1 MTDVLVIEDEALSRE
16 FVETCLGA
24 KGLDVR
30 SCASGAEA
38 WRILDSEDYRL
49 VIADLELPG
58 VDAMEIL
65 RKVRST
71 NPDTDVLVVTGHN
84 SVENA
89 VECITQ
95 GAFDFLLKPV
105 SRPRLEALVDRVLE
119 RQELIAEAKT
129 LRRRAAATS
138 TDGDIVCKSKQMQT
152 VLELVRAAADTDS
165 TVLIR
170 GESGTGKELVATAIH
185 KLSRRA
191 NGPLVCVNC
200 GALPEGL
207 LEGELF
213 GHEKGTLT
221 STVAQKP
228 GMFELADRGT
238 ILLDE
243 IGKLSPALQVKLLR
257 VLESGKYQRVGGAIA
272 REVDVRVICATDR
285 DLDIARK
292 EGLFREDLYYRLSII
307 EVGIPPLRERKS
319 DIPPIAEKI
328 LQNISNKSRV
338 REKSISATAMDCIM
352 RYHWPGNVRELQNV
366 LERSLI
372 VCKNDEIMPGDLP
385 DYIVSDSRPAEPKPE
400 ELRPLNAIEAEYVKL
415 AVSLCGGNKS
425 KAAKLL
431 HIDRGTLS
439 RKLRA

>member
-170 GESGTGKELVATAIH
+170 GESGTGKELVARFIHNASPRVEGSYVAI
-185 KLSRRA
+185 
-191 NGPLVCVNC
+191 NC
-200 GALPEGL
+200 GALPENMI
-207 LEGELF
+207 ESELF
-213 GHEKGTLT
+213 GHEKGAFTG
-221 STVAQKP
+221 AQSRKP
-228 GMFELADRGT
+228 GLLEIAHQGT
-238 ILLDE
+238 LFLDE
-243 IGKLSPALQVKLLR
+243 IGDMPLPLQAKLLR
-257 VLESGKYQRVGGAIA
+257 AIETGAFYRLGGI
-272 REVDVRVICATDR
+272 REQKVDVRFLSATN
-285 DLDIARK
+285 K
-292 EGLFREDLYYRLSII
+292 ELKEEIRQGTFREDLFFRISALT
-307 EVGIPPLRERKS
+307 VHIPPLRERTEDIVPLIEHIRGRSPAFKRKRFS
-319 DIPPIAEKI
+319 DVSLKVLI
-328 LQNISNKSRV
+328 N
-338 REKSISATAMDCIM
+338 
-352 RYHWPGNVRELQNV
+352 YGWPGNVRELQNV
-366 LERSLI
+366 VHHQLLLSDSDIIE
-372 VCKNDEIMPGDLP
+372 PGDLP
-385 DYIVSDSRPAEPKPE
+385 R
-400 ELRPLNAIEAEYVKL
+400 ELTEMRIAVGSSTRL
-415 AVSLCGGNKS
+415 ADLEREHILRMLEQTGGNRS
-425 KAAKLL
+425 RAAEALGI
-431 HIDRGTLS
+431 HPRTLA
-439 RKLRA
+439 RKLTEYGVE